1 VSEPP
6 PDIATGN
13 PPPEIA
19 AGKSQPP
26 RRKYVN
32 REPPPEARS
41 QHLRRKTAA
50 EKPLPEEISPPRRK
64 YVNRRLAKRR
74 FAAERRAA

>member
-6 PDIATGN
+6 WDIATGN

-50 EKPLPEEISPPRRK
+50 EKSLPEEISRPRRK

>member
-1 VSEPP
+1 L
-6 PDIATGN
+6 
-13 PPPEIA
+13 PPENHNR
-19 AGKSQPP
+19 P

-32 REPPPEARS
+32 REPPPETRS

-50 EKPLPEEISPPRRK
+50 EKSLPEEISRPRRK
-64 YVNRRLAKRR
+64 YVSRRLAERR